1 MTDKYIIT
9 ISREFGSMGRPIAE
23 KLAGYLG
30 IKLYDRDIVEQTAK
44 NLGLPVSVVSEK
56 DETLKTSFFNMGYP
70 LGTESA
76 EQQDAIFHE
85 QTEIIRNFADK
96 GPCIIVGRCA
106 DYIFENEKNCLR
118 VHIYASVEDRYRNCV
133 DMLNMDPIPARK
145 MIRKVDRA
153 RRAYH
158 LHYAGY
164 APGDKDHLDLMI
176 NSAEFGVSGTA
187 QVLAEVVKIRFGS
200 KMDENA

>member
-1 MTDKYIIT
+1 MGDKYIIT

-23 KLAGYLG
+23 KLAGFLG
-30 IKLYDRDIVEQTAK
+30 IKFYDRDLVEQTAK
-44 NLGLPVSVVSEK
+44 NLGLPVSLVSETE
-56 DETLKTSFFNMGYP
+56 ETRKTHFFNMGYP
-70 LGTESA
+70 LGNQSS

-85 QTEIIRNFADK
+85 QTEIIRDLADR
-96 GPCIIVGRCA
+96 GSCIIVGRCA

-118 VHIYASVEDRYRNCV
+118 VHIYASVEDRFRNCV

-145 MIRKVDRA
+145 MIKQVDRA

-164 APGDKDHLDLMI
+164 APGDRDHLDLMI
-176 NSAEFGVSGTA
+176 NSSEFGISGTA
-187 QVLAEVVKIRFGS
+187 QVLADVAKIRFGRR
-200 KMDENA
+200 MDETA